1 MSSSAEAT
9 DNDEKVAAT
18 TSSDDSMDAILKD
31 ALDEF
36 DDDDDDDDVEEAEI
50 PSPRQKLQ
58 VETVSEDDENDGQGR
73 GENETPPST
82 RISGPLPSPA
92 NNHSSSFSAAMMDED
107 ALLQSMLQ
115 DFMQTESAASENDPA
130 AQLGA
135 FLKQVEAAEQLA
147 STSSSSPTAEAS
159 HKSTATKPNTSI
171 ASTNNKAKPKASPNS
186 SSIVDNNSNSKSAME
201 DTIHSLLQD
210 MAKVNVDDDQ
220 EGEGGGPELS
230 LPPHNTE
237 DELFQQLFGNFG
249 GTESS
254 FEPDAMIDGMMEQLL
269 SKELM
274 YEPMKSVTD
283 KFPEWLEEQ
292 KNLSKLSPEELK
304 M

>member
-9 DNDEKVAAT
+9 DNEKVAAT
-18 TSSDDSMDAILKD
+18 TSDDSMDAILKD

-36 DDDDDDDDVEEAEI
+36 DDDDDDVEEAES
-50 PSPRQKLQ
+50 PSPRQKPQ
-58 VETVSEDDENDGQGR
+58 VETVSEDDENDGQSR

-82 RISGPLPSPA
+82 RFSGPLPSPA

-135 FLKQVEAAEQLA
+135 FLKQVEAAQQLA
-147 STSSSSPTAEAS
+147 STSSSSPTAETS
-159 HKSTATKPNTSI
+159 HKLTATKPNTSI
-171 ASTNNKAKPKASPNS
+171 ASESTNNKAKPKASPNS
-186 SSIVDNNSNSKSAME
+186 SSSVDNNSTAKSAME

-274 YEPMKSVTD
+274 YGPMKSVTD

-292 KNLSKLSPEELK
+292 KNLSKLSSEELK